1 MFCEVYEGAGGQI
14 TVVVFDANG
23 VSNIITGFEDQLLS
37 PIEFQAMLC
46 HYMPYSEEFDPDDF
60 GGMDMNTVYEQLS
73 TEEDLIAE
81 VTEDGL
87 ILPYPEKMGSGALK
101 LFEESVWE
109 SAAGDGDAV

>member
-1 MFCEVYEGAGGQI
+1 MFCEVYESTGGAI
-14 TVVVFDANG
+14 TVVVFDTDG

-37 PIEFQAMLC
+37 PIEFQSMLC